1 MKLEEFNYY
10 LPQGF
15 IAQKQIK
22 PRDHS
27 RLMILYRSRKEIEHN
42 IFKNIGD
49 YFKEGDLLVLNNTK
63 VLPVRIYGVKE
74 KTKGKVEI
82 LLLKSLNGKCWEA
95 LIKPGKSVHSGTKII
110 FESELSGIVK
120 SKDEEKGSY
129 VIEFNFIGSFKEVL
143 KKIGQMP
150 TPPYIKEELKQKN
163 DYQTVYAAQ
172 NGSIAAPTAGFHFT
186 KSLLRELAYK
196 GIEIVYLTLHVGR
209 GTFEPIRVSEI
220 EKHKMSSEFY
230 SISPNVAKKINRARS
245 EKRRIISVGTTTTRT
260 LESAFNLEENKVIG
274 GSKWSNIFIY
284 PGYKFKVV
292 DILITNL
299 HLPQSTPLLLA
310 ATFAGTEFL
319 LKTYQEAIKEKYR
332 FYSFG
337 DAMIII

>member
-15 IAQKQIK
+15 IAQKPIK
-22 PRDHS
+22 PRDYS
-27 RLMILYRSRKEIEHN
+27 RLMILYRSRKEIKHN

-49 YFKEGDLLVLNNTK
+49 YLKEGDLLVLNNTK
-63 VLPVRIYGVKE
+63 VLPVRIYGIKE

-186 KSLLRELAYK
+186 KPLLRELVCK

-230 SISPNVAKKINRARS
+230 SISPDVAQKINRARC

-260 LESAFNLEENKVIG
+260 LESAFNLEGNKVIG
-274 GSKWSNIFIY
+274 GSRWSDIFIY

>member
-1 MKLEEFNYY
+1 MKLEDFNYY
-10 LPQGF
+10 LPRGF
-15 IAQKQIK
+15 IAQKPIK

-42 IFKNIGD
+42 IFKNIKD
-49 YFKEGDLLVLNNTK
+49 YLKEGDFLVLNNTK
-63 VLPVRIYGVKE
+63 VLPARIYGFKE

-82 LLLKSLNGKCWEA
+82 LLLKSLNDKCWDV
-95 LIKPGKSVHSGTKII
+95 LIKPGKIVHLGTKII
-110 FESELSGIVK
+110 FESGLSGIVK

-129 VIEFNFIGSFKEVL
+129 IIEFSFIGNFKEIL

-150 TPPYIKEELKQKN
+150 TPPYIKEELKKKDN
-163 DYQTVYAAQ
+163 YQTVYAAQ
-172 NGSIAAPTAGFHFT
+172 DGSIAAPTAGFHFT
-186 KSLLRELAYK
+186 KPLLRELTCK

-230 SISPNVAKKINRARS
+230 SISSDVAEKINRARS

-260 LESAFNLEENKVIG
+260 LESAFDFDENRIMS
-274 GSKWSNIFIY
+274 GSRWSDVFIY

-292 DILITNL
+292 DVLVTNF
-299 HLPQSTPLLLA
+299 HLPQSTPLLLTA
-310 ATFAGTEFL
+310 AFTGTGFL
-319 LKTYQEAIKEKYR
+319 LKTYQEAIKKNYR

-337 DAMIII
+337 DAMMIL

>member
-10 LPQGF
+10 LPQEF

-22 PRDHS
+22 PRDYS

-49 YFKEGDLLVLNNTK
+49 YLKEGDLLVLNNTK

-129 VIEFNFIGSFKEVL
+129 VIEFNFIGNFKEVL

-150 TPPYIKEELKQKN
+150 TPQIFLEFFPL
-163 DYQTVYAAQ
+163 QT
-172 NGSIAAPTAGFHFT
+172 
-186 KSLLRELAYK
+186 LLSYK
-196 GIEIVYLTLHVGR
+196 YNLT
-209 GTFEPIRVSEI
+209 P
-220 EKHKMSSEFY
+220 
-230 SISPNVAKKINRARS
+230 
-245 EKRRIISVGTTTTRT
+245 
-260 LESAFNLEENKVIG
+260 
-274 GSKWSNIFIY
+274 
-284 PGYKFKVV
+284 
-292 DILITNL
+292 
-299 HLPQSTPLLLA
+299 
-310 ATFAGTEFL
+310 
-319 LKTYQEAIKEKYR
+319 
-332 FYSFG
+332 
-337 DAMIII
+337 